1 MKKKRLKEFVIKE
14 MKKTI
19 IQFILAFCIVGINY
33 ANEADAQTDLNH
45 KIYLNVQDES
55 LAKVL
60 KQIEKQVRLSFV
72 FSSKLIQSNQK
83 VNATFVDKPLSFVLD
98 NLLTPRQ
105 LSFEVVD
112 NMIILKRLEGT
123 KTSFIETLPNEKFS
137 LVKGSATFIVSGTI
151 TDEAGEA
158 LVGATVALEGSG
170 KGTFTDENG
179 YYSLTLED
187 TEKNGKLSFSFVGYE
202 TQIVDIQNKTLI
214 NISLK
219 DAGTLSEVVIVGYG
233 SQKRSD
239 VTGSVA
245 KFKNENLAELP
256 VSRLDQALQGK
267 MAGVQIQNTS
277 GESGTD
283 PKVVIRGVSSINAG
297 SSPLVVVDGHPVP
310 DGLAFVNMGDVE
322 SVEVLKDAA
331 SAAIYGSRG
340 SSGVILITTKTGKAE
355 KPKYNLKVSNGFKE
369 PY

>member
-60 KQIEKQVRLSFV
+60 KQIEKQVKLSFV

-137 LVKGSATFIVSGTI
+137 LVKGAATFIVSGTI

-179 YYSLTLED
+179 YYSLTLD
-187 TEKNGKLSFSFVGYE
+187 DAEKNGKLSFSFVGYE

-214 NISLK
+214 LIKDSIS
-219 DAGTLSEVVIVGYG
+219 
-233 SQKRSD
+233 
-239 VTGSVA
+239 
-245 KFKNENLAELP
+245 F
-256 VSRLDQALQGK
+256 
-267 MAGVQIQNTS
+267 
-277 GESGTD
+277 
-283 PKVVIRGVSSINAG
+283 
-297 SSPLVVVDGHPVP
+297 
-310 DGLAFVNMGDVE
+310 F
-322 SVEVLKDAA
+322 
-331 SAAIYGSRG
+331 
-340 SSGVILITTKTGKAE
+340 
-355 KPKYNLKVSNGFKE
+355 
-369 PY
+369 